1 MKRITFYF
9 ILLATACCWT
19 ACRPQQTP
27 LEAALE
33 AAGTNRPE
41 LEKGSCR
48 DIVGSGFM
56 LLRCYAATDFR
67 ITSGRKIF
75 LHDQSLEKAQRYV
88 TAGEQKRTCGRA
100 YTLLIGFEEVE

>member
-1 MKRITFYF
+1 MQRITFYF

-41 LEKGSCR
+41 LEKVLAHYQGDSLKLR
-48 DIVGSGFM
+48 AAAFLIENMPYHYAYSGKE
-56 LLRCYAATDFR
+56 LRKYHAYFERFAASAWR
-67 ITSGRKIF
+67 G
-75 LHDQSLEKAQRYV
+75 
-88 TAGEQKRTCGRA
+88 G
-100 YTLLIGFEEVE
+100 